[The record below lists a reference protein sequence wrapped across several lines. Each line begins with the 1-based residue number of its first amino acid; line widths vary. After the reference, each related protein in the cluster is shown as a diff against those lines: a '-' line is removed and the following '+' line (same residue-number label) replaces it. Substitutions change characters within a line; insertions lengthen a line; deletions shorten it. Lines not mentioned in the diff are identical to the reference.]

1 MPGDKP
7 SPPRFAAFRVRPN
20 VRDEIRETLRG
31 AVISG
36 KLRPGA
42 VYSAPSLAEEFG
54 VSVTPVREALLDLVR
69 EGHVEAVRNRGFRV
83 TELTPAQLDHITEV
97 RILLEVPA
105 VRMVA
110 SQGADAAVIERLHE
124 LAQSI
129 LEAAQTQDLIAYVT
143 ADIEFHIAVIALTG
157 NPELVELVRSLRAK
171 SRIYGLQ
178 TLAETG
184 RLLPSSLEHAE
195 LVRLIEAHDP
205 EGAERLMRQHLGHV
219 RGIWADDAQAQ
230 EEDGRSATA

>member
-1 MPGDKP
+1 MPRDTASQP
-7 SPPRFAAFRVRPN
+7 LFTTFRARPN
-20 VRDEIRETLRG
+20 VRDEIRETLRA

-36 KLRPGA
+36 KLRPGH
-42 VYSAPSLAEEFG
+42 VFSAPSLAQEFG

-83 TELTPAQLDHITEV
+83 IELSPAQLDHITEV

-105 VRMVA
+105 VRMAA
-110 SQGADAAVIERLHE
+110 SAGAEPAVTDRLLALADAIV
-124 LAQSI
+124 
-129 LEAAQTQDLIAYVT
+129 EAAQRKDLIAYVT
-143 ADIEFHIAVIALTG
+143 ADIEFHLAVIALAG

-184 RLLPSSLEHAE
+184 RLLPSSREHAE
-195 LVRLIEAHDP
+195 LVRLIEAGDP
-205 EGAERLMRQHLGHV
+205 DGAEHLMRQHLAHV
-219 RGIWADDAQAQ
+219 RGIWAHEAGTGQDG
-230 EEDGRSATA
+230 GRSATA

>member
-1 MPGDKP
+1 MLGDNALR
-7 SPPRFAAFRVRPN
+7 PRFSTFRARPN
-20 VRDEIRETLRG
+20 LRDEIRDTLRA

-36 KLRPGA
+36 KLRPGH
-42 VYSAPSLAEEFG
+42 VFSAPSLAQEFG

-83 TELTPAQLDHITEV
+83 IELSPAQLDHITEV

-105 VRMVA
+105 VRMAA
-110 SQGADAAVIERLHE
+110 SAGADPAVIDRL
-124 LAQSI
+124 LALADSI
-129 LEAAQTQDLIAYVT
+129 VEAAKSQDLIAYVS
-143 ADIEFHIAVIALTG
+143 ADIEFHLEVIALTG

-184 RLLPSSLEHAE
+184 RLLPSSLEHAD
-195 LVRLIEAHDP
+195 LVRLIEARDP
-205 EGAERLMRQHLGHV
+205 DGAERLMRQHLGHV
-219 RGIWADDAQAQ
+219 RGIWAGEARA
-230 EEDGRSATA
+230 G